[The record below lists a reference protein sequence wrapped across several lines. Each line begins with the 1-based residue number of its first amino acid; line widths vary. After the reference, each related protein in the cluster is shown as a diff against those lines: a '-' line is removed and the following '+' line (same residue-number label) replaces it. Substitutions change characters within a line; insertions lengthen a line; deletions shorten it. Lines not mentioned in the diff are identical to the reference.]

1 MKKKIVA
8 LGGGTGMSSLLRGL
22 KDFPADI
29 TAVIT
34 VSDNGSSTGK
44 LRQEFSI
51 PAIGD
56 IRKVL
61 TNLSSLPD
69 EVKEIMEYRFHTYSD
84 LNGHPIGNLILTALL
99 NKTGNLKK
107 SIEYLSTLLDVKQK
121 VLPLSEDSLTLM
133 GETTDGTIIE
143 GEANVT
149 EAGKK
154 IKRVFYKQEPNVL
167 PEVIDAIKEADLVII
182 SMGSLYTSIMPHL
195 ICKEVVQAVRHTK
208 GKVMYLCN
216 AMTQPGE
223 TDTFTV
229 SDHLEALEKY
239 LGKHTIDVVVASNTK
254 INPDVL
260 HKYQATEEKDPVVI
274 DYEQIDDMGIE
285 LIEGDLL
292 TTEDG
297 TIRHDS
303 MKLSS
308 LIFAYLFK

>member
-107 SIEYLSTLLDVKQK
+107 SIEYLSTLLDVKQ
-121 VLPLSEDSLTLM
+121 
-133 GETTDGTIIE
+133 
-143 GEANVT
+143 
-149 EAGKK
+149 
-154 IKRVFYKQEPNVL
+154 
-167 PEVIDAIKEADLVII
+167 
-182 SMGSLYTSIMPHL
+182 
-195 ICKEVVQAVRHTK
+195 
-208 GKVMYLCN
+208 
-216 AMTQPGE
+216 
-223 TDTFTV
+223 
-229 SDHLEALEKY
+229 
-239 LGKHTIDVVVASNTK
+239 
-254 INPDVL
+254 
-260 HKYQATEEKDPVVI
+260 
-274 DYEQIDDMGIE
+274 
-285 LIEGDLL
+285 
-292 TTEDG
+292 
-297 TIRHDS
+297 
-303 MKLSS
+303 
-308 LIFAYLFK
+308 